1 MRHRASPKFWAA
13 YRALPADVQQL
24 ADNKYELLK
33 TNPRHP
39 SLHLKRIGELWSVR
53 VGDHYRALGLDDDE
67 GETAGIYWIWIGT
80 HAEYDK
86 FLP

>member
-1 MRHRASPKFWAA
+1 MKHRASPKFCAL
-13 YRALPADVQQL
+13 YRDLPTEVQRL

-33 TNPRHP
+33 SNPRHP

-53 VGDHYRALGLDDDE
+53 VGDQYRALGIDDDDNS
-67 GETAGIYWIWIGT
+67 TDGIYWIWIGT

-86 FLP
+86 ILP

>member
-1 MRHRASPKFWAA
+1 MKHRASPKFWSA
-13 YRALPADVQQL
+13 YRSLPIEIQQL

-33 TNPRHP
+33 SNPRHP
-39 SLHLKRIGELWSVR
+39 SLHLKRIGDLWSVR
-53 VGDHYRALGLDDDE
+53 VGDHYRALGLDDDDD
-67 GETAGIYWIWIGT
+67 GIYWIWIGT